1 VYRTFRRLR
10 EARDRFSV
18 LARSFGPAVVPTEDA
33 HDRPGTHRPACGPGV
48 GRERLLFTGDNFS
61 RTDVE
66 AA

>member
-1 VYRTFRRLR
+1 MTGR
-10 EARDRFSV
+10 EPIGLHAA
-18 LARSFGPAVVPTEDA
+18 LAW
-33 HDRPGTHRPACGPGV
+33 